1 MASIPTKDGKI
12 DFPIPGHPDISSET
26 YYKIIGDLSSESPPL
41 VILHG
46 GPGVGHEYL
55 LTFADL
61 WSKYG
66 TPVVFYD
73 QVGCGSSTHL
83 PQMDGQEDF
92 WQEQLFTAELENL
105 LNYLNLSEA
114 NGSGYYL
121 LGHSFGGRMAAAFA
135 SSRPLGLKKLI
146 LASALAST
154 ELSRR
159 GNALQRREL
168 PAEVRQILASCP
180 TLVHRFTADF
190 DIGGLRCQT

>member
-1 MASIPTKDGKI
+1 MAPTKDGKVS
-12 DFPIPGHPDISSET
+12 FAIPGHPEISSET
-26 YYKIIGDLSSESPPL
+26 YYKIFGDLSNGIPPL

-66 TPVVFYD
+66 VPVVFYD

-83 PQMDGQEDF
+83 PQMEGNKEF
-92 WQEQLFTAELENL
+92 WQEPLFTAELENL
-105 LNYLNLSEA
+105 LAYLKISDV
-114 NGSGYYL
+114 NGGGYFL
-121 LGHSFGGRMAAAFA
+121 FGHSFGGRIAAAFA
-135 SSRPLGLKKLI
+135 SSRPPGLKRLV

-168 PAEVRQILASCP
+168 PAEIRQTLAS
-180 TLVHRFTADF
+180 LVPFLSFRDP
-190 DIGGLRCQT
+190 